1 MPPYSQL
8 SQFLERRLPS
18 SLRGTPEL
26 KSPLLAVS
34 SSLPPITPMITGPIV
49 SPSPTI
55 VTPPPVAPN
64 PYMDV
69 SVAASVAQQAV
80 ATVLAEDDVEEE
92 WKTPLRR
99 KLLQEAR
106 DRYFPGATW
115 KWLKVLHSYFLVH
128 SQRY

>member
-1 MPPYSQL
+1 M
-8 SQFLERRLPS
+8 
-18 SLRGTPEL
+18 
-26 KSPLLAVS
+26 
-34 SSLPPITPMITGPIV
+34 

-115 KWLKVLHSYFLVH
+115 KWLKVLHSYFLYIHKDSAGTDEQFAVH
-128 SQRY
+128 VRDIIRQRLQAQDNPAMP